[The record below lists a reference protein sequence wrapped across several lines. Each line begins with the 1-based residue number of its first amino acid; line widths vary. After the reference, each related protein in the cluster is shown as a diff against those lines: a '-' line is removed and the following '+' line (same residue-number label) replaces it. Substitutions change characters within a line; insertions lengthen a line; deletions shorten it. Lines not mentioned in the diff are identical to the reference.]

1 MQLTMETMY
10 KFHMNNIFV
19 VNIYFIGQMVLL
31 GLFYKSILKIKSQ
44 KIFVNWKPLLW
55 FVKGSKRRNYIEYVR
70 DLVESTPPEKALHEW
85 AKPVTEAAYYIKHL
99 TLEGDTVMDPM
110 MGSGTTG
117 VVAINL
123 KRKFIGIEIDKER
136 FEIGKKRIM
145 RDTSL
150 SSS

>member
-1 MQLTMETMY
+1 MH
-10 KFHMNNIFV
+10 K
-19 VNIYFIGQMVLL
+19 
-31 GLFYKSILKIKSQ
+31 Q

-55 FVKGSKRRNYIEYVR
+55 FVKGSKRRNDIEYVR

-123 KRKFIGIEIDKER
+123 KRKFIGIEIAKER